1 MFHPWGE
8 LRRLTHII
16 VIWKRPAPE
25 VPAATDGERRI
36 WIDPSLSQRERRCT
50 LTHELVHLGLRHRG
64 CQPPGVERR
73 VREAA
78 AGRLISWQDLLVE
91 VPWARSLCELADEL
105 WVTEEVLA
113 DRLGALSLGELRH
126 LESLRSAAQG

>member
-1 MFHPWGE
+1 MFQPWGE

-16 VIWKRPAPE
+16 VIWKRPAPD

-36 WIDPSLSQRERRCT
+36 WIDPGLSQRERRCT

-78 AGRLISWQDLLVE
+78 ARRLIAWERLVAE
-91 VPWARSLCELADEL
+91 VAWARSLGELADEL

-113 DRLGALSLGELRH
+113 DRLASLSPGELRH

>member
-36 WIDPSLSQRERRCT
+36 WIDPGLSQRERRCT
-50 LTHELVHLGLRHRG
+50 LTHELVHLGARHRG
-64 CQPPGVERR
+64 CQPAGVERR
-73 VREAA
+73 VRAVAA
-78 AGRLISWQDLLVE
+78 RELVTWEQLLME
-91 VPWARSLCELADEL
+91 VPWARSLSELADEL
-105 WVTEEVLA
+105 WVTEDVLA
-113 DRLGALSLGELRH
+113 DRLGSLSPGDLEH